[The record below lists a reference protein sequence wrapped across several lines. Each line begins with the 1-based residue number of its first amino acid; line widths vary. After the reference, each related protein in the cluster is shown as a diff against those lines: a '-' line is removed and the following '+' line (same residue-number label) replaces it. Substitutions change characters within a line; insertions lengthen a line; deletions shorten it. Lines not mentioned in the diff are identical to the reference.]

1 MLSVYL
7 NEGQTR
13 LTLYFLS
20 IFLSPGQLIDADIM
34 INPHYRIII
43 SQACNGIIPVLFLFA
58 SILAYPSVPI
68 HKAVWML
75 IGYLS
80 FTMVNIIRIL
90 MVVYFVEG
98 EGGRGNF
105 YWSHDF
111 FGNVLL
117 MLWGLGLF
125 VLFIKRS
132 GRRVRNY

>member
-1 MLSVYL
+1 MLSVYVD
-7 NEGQTR
+7 EGQTR

-43 SQACNGIIPVLFLFA
+43 SQACNGIIPVLFYL
-58 SILAYPSVPI
+58 LRYLPI
-68 HKAVWML
+68 PPYLSKAVWML

-125 VLFIKRS
+125 VLCIKRS